1 MSQKVERTYAELLEL
16 VRNINF
22 VQAEPN
28 SKREKKLKKIAEKIK
43 PIFEQYNEQREDV
56 RLDNAHS
63 NSEGVLDLN
72 EKGEYKFTK
81 EGLKSMNKD
90 MKKLLDKSFEF
101 YQFVFNNEGIE
112 DLMFL
117 AGWVESISLPEKENE
132 DEIN

>member
-1 MSQKVERTYAELLEL
+1 MSQKVERTYADLLDL
-16 VRNINF
+16 VRNLNG

-43 PIFEQYNEQREDV
+43 PIFEQYNEQREEI
-56 RLDNAHS
+56 RLDNAHA
-63 NSEGVLDLN
+63 NAEGVLDLN

-81 EGLKSMNKD
+81 EGLKQMNKE

-101 YQFVFNNEGIE
+101 YQLSFNNESIE

-117 AGWVESISLPEKENE
+117 EGWVESILFPIPEEDNE
-132 DEIN
+132 L

>member
-1 MSQKVERTYAELLEL
+1 MSQKVERTYADLLEL
-16 VRNINF
+16 VRNLNV

-43 PIFEQYNEQREDV
+43 PIFEQYNEQREEI
-56 RLDNAHS
+56 RLDNAHA
-63 NSEGVLDLN
+63 NAEGVLDLN

-81 EGLKSMNKD
+81 EGLKQMNKE

-101 YQFVFNNEGIE
+101 YQLSFNNESIE

-117 AGWVESISLPEKENE
+117 EGWVESILFPIPEEDNE
-132 DEIN
+132 L

>member
-1 MSQKVERTYAELLEL
+1 MSQKVEKTYADLLDL
-16 VRNINF
+16 VRNLNG

-43 PIFEQYNEQREDV
+43 PIFEEYNEKREDI
-56 RLDNAHS
+56 RLDNAYA
-63 NSEGVLDLN
+63 NAEGVLDLN

-81 EGLKSMNKD
+81 EGLKQMNKE

-101 YQFVFNNEGIE
+101 YQLSFNNESIE

-117 AGWVESISLPEKENE
+117 AGWVESISFPEEVNE
-132 DEIN
+132 L

>member
-117 AGWVESISLPEKENE
+117 SGWVESISLPEEKND